1 MVARLAEA
9 LGATIHI
16 EENNFPQCLD
26 SLFLSKTAKEW
37 AEIFERA
44 GVPSA
49 VVIED
54 LVDLRTLAHLQ
65 PDLSPGLYT
74 KVNSPWSFK

>member
-1 MVARLAEA
+1 VQILE
-9 LGATIHI
+9 
-16 EENNFPQCLD
+16 Q
-26 SLFLSKTAKEW
+26 
-37 AEIFERA
+37 A

-54 LVDLRTLAHLQ
+54 LAGLQTLAHLQ